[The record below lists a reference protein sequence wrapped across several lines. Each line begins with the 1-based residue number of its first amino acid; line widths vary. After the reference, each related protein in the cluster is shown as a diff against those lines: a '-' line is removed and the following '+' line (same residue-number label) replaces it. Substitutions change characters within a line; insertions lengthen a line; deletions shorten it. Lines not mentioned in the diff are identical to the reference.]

1 MSDSQTVPQERVRIF
16 RRDGRAVAEFE
27 TLVERSWVIGDEA
40 RARFYCASRDT
51 DIVNDDVLQFGN
63 WVLVENDK
71 LPAWVGVIDTPR
83 RWDAREVEI
92 SAYTPERVFSWRRGP
107 IEEVLDMSAGEVFV
121 KLIQKI
127 NAAEQTLLREGQVFI
142 GPTIQETLNPTLL
155 NRDLRRI
162 YERSGEEYRF
172 RPVVENGRLRV
183 YCDWVDVLGND
194 TQAILQAGDGGNLEE
209 NNKMLVEDDPLINEW
224 FAYGDGETWT
234 SKPSATVNNQLS
246 IQKYGLRQGVQEY
259 SGVTNEATLVTNANQ
274 ELSTTREPLRT
285 GKINALNVGDTF
297 SQLALGN
304 RLTLRL
310 EKIGFTGTAQYETLV
325 RIIGMKYDPE
335 DKNVIELVTEEVINV

>member
-1 MSDSQTVPQERVRIF
+1 
-16 RRDGRAVAEFE
+16 
-27 TLVERSWVIGDEA
+27 
-40 RARFYCASRDT
+40 
-51 DIVNDDVLQFGN
+51 
-63 WVLVENDK
+63 
-71 LPAWVGVIDTPR
+71 
-83 RWDAREVEI
+83 
-92 SAYTPERVFSWRRGP
+92 
-107 IEEVLDMSAGEVFV
+107 
-121 KLIQKI
+121 
-127 NAAEQTLLREGQVFI
+127 
-142 GPTIQETLNPTLL
+142 
-155 NRDLRRI
+155 
-162 YERSGEEYRF
+162 
-172 RPVVENGRLRV
+172 
-183 YCDWVDVLGND
+183 VLGND